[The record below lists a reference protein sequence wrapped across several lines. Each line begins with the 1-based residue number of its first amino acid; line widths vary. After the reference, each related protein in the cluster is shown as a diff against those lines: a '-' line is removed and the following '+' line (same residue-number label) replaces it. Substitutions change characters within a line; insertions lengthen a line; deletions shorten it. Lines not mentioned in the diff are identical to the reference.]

1 MSDKVKAKPFRQ
13 VVDTRGRKIAGI
25 FQRGARYYGRL
36 MVEEK
41 GRMVSRRFPLIDPA
55 GQPVRSPSE
64 AREALELLKDAR
76 RRDSL
81 PQANV
86 RPPGYAEWIE
96 NFLKSPLRN
105 KRKEW
110 SNYTQ
115 QIALGRLGRF
125 FGDTPL
131 NKISA
136 TRVREYCEARLA
148 GTLPGEKK
156 LGPVKTQTVN
166 FDLNALRCSL
176 RAAVESGRLQAI
188 PEFKS
193 LEEEKTEDKRLITD
207 AEFARLLEGCAVC
220 RNRILVGFYLR
231 FLRASGCREK
241 EALRVRWEG
250 VDFSGG
256 RVRIGQD
263 GQTKNGQARSVDM
276 NPAVAGFTGGNEGR
290 LARSQCLVVSQF
302 PEKGGTG
309 LSGQNPK
316 SLLLSRA
323 NCGGIALG
331 RISPFAPLLCFALY
345 HVRRGRHDNCRLVGP
360 SRWRHACIEGVWAP
374 ERRAQA
380 PNVRQSHIRMR
391 RRIIVERCGG
401 SNAPPNQLAIRKFV

>member
-276 NPAVAGFTGGNEGR
+276 NPALRALLEEMKAASQGVSAWLFPNSRRKEGR
-290 LARSQCLVVSQF
+290 DYPVKTLKASFYHARTAAGLPWVGFHHLRHYFASHCIMSGVDVMTTAAWLGHRDGGMLVSKVYGHLND
-302 PEKGGTG
+302 EHK
-309 LSGQNPK
+309 
-316 SLLLSRA
+316 
-323 NCGGIALG
+323 
-331 RISPFAPLLCFALY
+331 
-345 HVRRGRHDNCRLVGP
+345 RRMSAKVTFG
-360 SRWRHACIEGVWAP
+360 
-374 ERRAQA
+374 
-380 PNVRQSHIRMR
+380 
-391 RRIIVERCGG
+391 
-401 SNAPPNQLAIRKFV
+401 